1 MEADHA
7 MNGDPYQLGSVR
19 ELRDRYGLAA
29 NSQKGES
36 LSPSNVPANLRHL
49 LPYAEVWGIT
59 DDTLRADFMKTA
71 PVEAVAH
78 LRRIVEQYDELLDAW
93 LSGSEA
99 TGPSFSREY
108 TAFSAMRMAAL
119 DC

>member
-1 MEADHA
+1 
-7 MNGDPYQLGSVR
+7 MNEDAYELSSIR
-19 ELRDRYGLAA
+19 ELREKYGLRAS
-29 NSQKGES
+29 NRKDEP

-71 PVEAVAH
+71 PLEAVDD
-78 LRRIVEQYDELLDAW
+78 LRRIVEQNADLLDEW
-93 LSGSEA
+93 LSGGEA
-99 TGPSFSREY
+99 KGPSFSREY
-108 TAFSAMRMAAL
+108 SAFSAMRMAAL